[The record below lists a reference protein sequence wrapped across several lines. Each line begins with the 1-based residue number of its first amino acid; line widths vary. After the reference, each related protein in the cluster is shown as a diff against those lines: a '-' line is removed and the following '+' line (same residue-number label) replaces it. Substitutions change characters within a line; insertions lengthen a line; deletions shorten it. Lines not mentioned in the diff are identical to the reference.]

1 MIKKRILQATIM
13 SATVLSIGTG
23 SIFVTNEH
31 DASNKVYAATSNKW
45 LLNSLI
51 SKAQQFHSQYWTATT
66 FNQLQSA
73 LQSAQQV
80 NRQWNANQ
88 WQVNQSANTLQRAIN
103 NMQRQVGVNKS
114 GLQQQ
119 MGWSSS
125 YGPANFTKASYANLQ
140 NVLTQGRAIYNN
152 PKATQNDVNNII
164 WQLHNAGLNLVSLT
178 PLRTQLGYSTGYQ
191 AQKYTP
197 YSFKVLQNEISYG
210 KWVLVN
216 PQSTQWD
223 VNNAIKVLHNAGL
236 NLTAQLPSL
245 TYTQPSGTSIS
256 ISKFNDIVSGGKV
269 QFLNTSFDQSPVFDL
284 MGNFSDGVT
293 NVPESFYFKPSQADV
308 NTSIDPTKLT
318 ASQALDLANFAAG
331 MVNTVRAQIGQI
343 PLTVTTDSQ
352 AQAAT
357 VAANYSADNWDGYLY
372 EEKAMEPHDITAL
385 NKANTQFGKATAS
398 RATTYNI
405 DGECM
410 SYTLDVNVPY
420 LIAKYGSNMATAKL
434 GLAFD
439 IVRMM
444 YNDGGANNYGH
455 EKNLLDLDDTGKLV
469 ARQTAYL
476 GLATDKYG
484 AFHITTSH
492 ALTNNEAQ
500 GSF

>member
-23 SIFVTNEH
+23 SIFVANEH
-31 DASNKVYAATSNKW
+31 ATSNKIYAATSNKW

-51 SKAQQFHSQYWTATT
+51 NKAQQFHSQYWTATT
-66 FNQLQSA
+66 FNQLQNA
-73 LQSAQQV
+73 LQTAQQV
-80 NRQWNANQ
+80 NRQWNVNQ

-119 MGWSSS
+119 LGWSSS

-140 NVLTQGRAIYNN
+140 NVLAQGRAIYNN
-152 PKATQNDVNNII
+152 PNATQSDVNNII
-164 WQLHNAGLNLVSLT
+164 WQMHNAGLNLVSLT
-178 PLRTQLGYSTGYQ
+178 PLRNQLGYSTAYQ
-191 AQKYTP
+191 AQNYTP

-216 PQSTQWD
+216 PKSTQWD
-223 VNNAIKVLHNAGL
+223 INNAIKVLHNAGL
-236 NLTAQLPSL
+236 NLVAQLPSL

-256 ISKFNDIVSGGKV
+256 ISKFDNILRGRQV

-284 MGNFSDGVT
+284 MGNFNDGIT

-308 NTSIDPTKLT
+308 NTPINPTKLT

-331 MVNTVRAQIGQI
+331 MVNTVRAQIGQT
-343 PLTVTTDSQ
+343 PLQVITDSQ
-352 AQAAT
+352 NQAAA
-357 VAANYSADNWDGYLY
+357 VANNYNLDNWDGYAQ
-372 EEKAMEPHDITAL
+372 EAVKEPHDLKAL
-385 NKANTQFGKATAS
+385 NKANAQFGK
-398 RATTYNI
+398 YNL

-410 SYTLDVNVPY
+410 SYTIDRNVPY
-420 LIAKYGSNMATAKL
+420 LINHYGSNMATAKL

-439 IVRMM
+439 IVRML

-455 EKNLLDLDDTGKLV
+455 EKNLLDLDGDGNIIT
-469 ARQTAYL
+469 RQTSYL

-492 ALTNNEAQ
+492 ALASNEKQ